1 VRAGATGPGVVAL
14 LLALSLAAAAPG
26 ETRFHV
32 KGRSL
37 AAVQVDAGR
46 TQGLKLGDRLRVVS
60 GPVTIGEI
68 EVVVLTERSA
78 SCRIVSVTR
87 PVGVGDEVVP
97 IPRGAKTAGPAAQTA
112 SSAAADPPAAVAGQP
127 PAPRPSFAALA
138 PRPALVPPTTA
149 PSSGAPP
156 PIVSPPRTVAPAPPA
171 AEPPASDPPPAAAPA
186 PTPASAR
193 STAQP
198 PAPAPAV
205 KTPAS
210 APANGRRFRVKYR
223 SAASVYLDAGR
234 ADGLDVGSRLRVLS
248 GSSGIAEIE
257 VVYAAERSASCK
269 VISESRPV
277 HAGDEAV
284 LIAAARPAQV
294 DAATP
299 PAPTPTVPAA
309 PAVAPAVAQSAYQTR
324 ATPWARV
331 RGSASFGY
339 YRSWDQTESALDYQ
353 QRTARL
359 DLGLDQIAGQPLSF
373 TLRARSRQDV
383 RARALSTRTPADERT
398 DRLYELALRYQPPS
412 DRVGFEVGRIGIYR
426 FVGIGYLD
434 GALARYRPKGG
445 VQVGAFG
452 GRVADIEGLGWNGTG
467 SKYGAFVRL
476 APPGRYS
483 TGGYDATLAY
493 VRENADGEVSREY
506 LSLESF
512 FGGGARWSLTE
523 RAELDL
529 NRGWRL
535 DLTGMSYQL
544 SNISLAGNLRLAPS
558 SWVVVSY
565 DGRRNYRYYQNRVV
579 PEEVFDDLLH
589 QGLRAALSV
598 AKPGGFGA
606 SVGFGMSLK
615 EQDPRHPELDV
626 ANAYSFNGGIRHANL
641 LGSGLAFGIDGSGFT
656 NGYADGG
663 LISTRLGWRAAAGHT
678 LDLSY
683 GYSLYRVSETQ
694 QDRTTQWLRLVGRG
708 QLTRRLYLLGDFEY
722 DSGDDLKGPRIF
734 LELGVVF

>member
-1 VRAGATGPGVVAL
+1 VSAGARWAGVAVSL
-14 LLALSLAAAAPG
+14 LLALPLAPAAPA
-26 ETRFHV
+26 EPRIHV
-32 KGRSL
+32 KGRAL

-46 TQGLKLGDRLRVVS
+46 AQGLKLGDRLRVVS
-60 GPVTIGEI
+60 GQATVGEI
-68 EVVVLTERSA
+68 EVVALDERSA
-78 SCRIVSVTR
+78 SCRIVSMTR
-87 PVGVGDEVVP
+87 PIGVGDEVVP
-97 IPRGAKTAGPAAQTA
+97 IPR
-112 SSAAADPPAAVAGQP
+112 VARG
-127 PAPRPSFAALA
+127 
-138 PRPALVPPTTA
+138 
-149 PSSGAPP
+149 
-156 PIVSPPRTVAPAPPA
+156 APAPKAAAMPPLRTDRGAGEPLTPHPA
-171 AEPPASDPPPAAAPA
+171 LTPMAPRAAPTAPPPASDPPPVVATPSAAPASPASTDAAPA
-186 PTPASAR
+186 PALKTL
-193 STAQP
+193 
-198 PAPAPAV
+198 APAPAN
-205 KTPAS
+205 A
-210 APANGRRFRVKYR
+210 RRFRVKYR

-234 ADGLDVGSRLRVLS
+234 ADGLDVGARLLVVA
-248 GSSGIAEIE
+248 GSSSVAEIE

-269 VISESRPV
+269 VVSESRPV
-277 HAGDEAV
+277 RAGDEAV
-284 LIAAARPAQV
+284 LIAAARPAEV
-294 DAATP
+294 EAATP
-299 PAPTPTVPAA
+299 PARARTVAAA
-309 PAVAPAVAQSAYQTR
+309 PAFAPAEVPSANLVQ
-324 ATPWARV
+324 AAPWARV
-331 RGSASFGY
+331 RGAASLGY
-339 YRSWDQTESALDYQ
+339 YRSWDQTGSGLDYQ

-383 RARALSTRTPADERT
+383 RARTLSTRTPADERT

-412 DRVGFEVGRIGIYR
+412 DRVGLELGRIGIYR

-434 GALARYRPKGG
+434 GALARYRPSGR

-452 GRVADIEGLGWNGTG
+452 GRVADIDGLGWNGTG

-483 TGGYDATLAY
+483 TGGSDVTLAY
-493 VRENADGEVSREY
+493 VRENADGDVSREY

-529 NRGWRL
+529 NRGWRQ
-535 DLTGMSYQL
+535 DLTGTSYQL

-565 DGRRNYRYYQNRVV
+565 DGRRNYRYYQNRAV

-598 AKPGGFGA
+598 AKPSGFGA

-615 EQDPRHPELDV
+615 QQDPRHPELNV
-626 ANAYSFNGGIRHANL
+626 ANAYSFNAGVRHANL
-641 LGSGLAFGIDGSGFT
+641 LGSGLWFGIDGSGFT
-656 NGYADGG
+656 NGYAEGG
-663 LISTRLGWRAAAGHT
+663 LLSARLGWRATAGHT

-683 GYSLYRVSETQ
+683 AYSLYRVSQTQ

-722 DSGDDLKGPRIF
+722 DTGDDLKGPRVF
-734 LELGVVF
+734 LELGVLF